1 MIQFRRLRPED
12 KADFHGFLQSCDFR
26 GCEYSFVNLFCW
38 GRQEV
43 AHVGGR
49 LAFFSHFGGRSLYTF
64 PIGEGALGPVLEAL
78 AADARERGIPFRMT
92 SLLKEDC
99 EALEALYPGE
109 FRIYPDR
116 DSADYVYEIHRLAD
130 LKGKKLQGKRN
141 HINRFVEAYPN
152 WHTQVLDD
160 SHLPAC
166 RELIEAWYR
175 EHAISDPTEDY
186 SREKVALDRALRY
199 REALGLEGLLLY
211 AGERLVAMT
220 MGSRLNCNTFDVHFE
235 KAYADIPGAYP
246 MINREFARYI
256 REKYPEIQY
265 LDREDDMGLPG
276 LRKAKESYVPDLLL
290 EQYWAVMVEDVDRD

>member
-186 SREKVALDRALRY
+186 SLEKVALDRALRY

-290 EQYWAVMVEDVDRD
+290 EQYWAVMVEDVDSD